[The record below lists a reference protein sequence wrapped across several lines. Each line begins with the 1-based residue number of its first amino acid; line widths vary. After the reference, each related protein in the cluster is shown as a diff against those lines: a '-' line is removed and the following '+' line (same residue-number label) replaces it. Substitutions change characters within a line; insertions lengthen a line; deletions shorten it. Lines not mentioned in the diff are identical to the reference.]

1 MTQEAQARVARD
13 EPVNYRIQV
22 QGQLSQTWAEYLGN
36 MAVSVSGDS
45 QGAVTTLSG
54 QVTDQAAL
62 MGLLN
67 SLYDLGFSLL
77 SVEYQPTPR
86 KEVAED

>member
-1 MTQEAQARVARD
+1 
-13 EPVNYRIQV
+13 
-22 QGQLSQTWAEYLGN
+22 
-36 MAVSVSGDS
+36 MAVSVSGGS
-45 QGAVTTLSG
+45 EGAVTTLSG
-54 QVTDQAAL
+54 QVMDQAAL

-77 SVEYQPTPR
+77 SVEHQASPR

>member
-1 MTQEAQARVARD
+1 MEAPITRD
-13 EPVNYRIQV
+13 EPVSYQIQV
-22 QGQLSQTWAEYLGN
+22 QGRLSQAWADYLGS
-36 MAVSVSGDS
+36 MEVSVSGERG
-45 QGAVTTLSG
+45 QAVTTLVG
-54 QVTDQAAL
+54 RVKDQAAL

-77 SVEYQPTPR
+77 SVEYQANPR

>member
-1 MTQEAQARVARD
+1 MQEPIARD
-13 EPVNYRIQV
+13 EPVSYQIQI
-22 QGQLSQTWAEYLGN
+22 QGHLSQTWADYLGS
-36 MAVSVSGDS
+36 MEVSISGES
-45 QGAVTTLSG
+45 EGAMTTLSG
-54 QVTDQAAL
+54 QVRDQAAL

-77 SVEYQPTPR
+77 YVEYQSNPR

>member
-1 MTQEAQARVARD
+1 ME
-13 EPVNYRIQV
+13 
-22 QGQLSQTWAEYLGN
+22 
-36 MAVSVSGDS
+36 VSVSDEHER
-45 QGAVTTLSG
+45 AVTMLSG
-54 QVTDQAAL
+54 QVRDQAAL

-77 SVEYQPTPR
+77 SVEYQPNAR

>member
-1 MTQEAQARVARD
+1 VTQKAQARITRD
-13 EPVNYRIQV
+13 EPVSYQIQV
-22 QGQLSQTWAEYLGN
+22 QGHLSQTWADYLGN
-36 MAVSVSGDS
+36 LAVSVSGDG
-45 QGAVTTLSG
+45 QAAVTTLSG

-77 SVEYQPTPR
+77 SVEYQPNPR
-86 KEVAED
+86 KEVVPD

>member
-1 MTQEAQARVARD
+1 MGQRMQTRIARD
-13 EPVNYRIQV
+13 EPVSYQIQV
-22 QGQLSQTWAEYLGN
+22 QGHLSQTWAGYLGG
-36 MAVSVSGDS
+36 MEATVSGDGE
-45 QGAVTTLSG
+45 QVVTTLSG
-54 QVTDQAAL
+54 QVRDQAAL

-77 SVEYQPTPR
+77 SVEYQANPR

>member
-1 MTQEAQARVARD
+1 MQKPIARD
-13 EPVNYRIQV
+13 EPVSYQIQV
-22 QGQLSQTWAEYLGN
+22 QGRLSQTWADYLGS
-36 MAVSVSGDS
+36 MAVSVSGES
-45 QGAVTTLSG
+45 EGVVTTLSG
-54 QVTDQAAL
+54 QVMDQAAL

-77 SVEYQPTPR
+77 SVEHQAKPR